1 MSFLR
6 NLYYKIERIVDWLI
20 FPAIIALLAVII
32 IELFFHDIAEHYHSI
47 LLITDYIILAIFVLD
62 LGFKF
67 NRARTISSFLRKN
80 WLDILAV
87 FPIFFILRVLEPLI
101 FLTDFSKEAKTVQL
115 IFHES
120 LEIGKGTTNLAK
132 EAEALGKVSR
142 ARYITAIFRSI
153 GRSPRLLKGVA
164 FYERPGKKPLKKQY
178 KKVKKLE
185 KKVEKK
191 TFKVANPRNWLKKK

>member
-1 MSFLR
+1 MGYAR
-6 NLYYKIERIVDWLI
+6 RLYHKIERIVDWLI
-20 FPAIIALLAVII
+20 FPAIIALLFVII
-32 IELFFHDIAEHYHSI
+32 VELFFHDFAEHYHTAI
-47 LLITDYIILAIFVLD
+47 LVTDYIILSIFVLD

-67 NRARTISSFLRKN
+67 RRAKTIKGFLRHN

-87 FPIFFILRVLEPLI
+87 FPIFVILRVLEPLI
-101 FLTDFSKEAKTVQL
+101 LLTDFSKEAKTLQL

-120 LEIGKGTTNLAK
+120 LEISKGTTNLAK

-142 ARYITAIFRSI
+142 ARYITGIFRAL

-191 TFKVANPRNWLKKK
+191 TFNLVKFKNLFKKK